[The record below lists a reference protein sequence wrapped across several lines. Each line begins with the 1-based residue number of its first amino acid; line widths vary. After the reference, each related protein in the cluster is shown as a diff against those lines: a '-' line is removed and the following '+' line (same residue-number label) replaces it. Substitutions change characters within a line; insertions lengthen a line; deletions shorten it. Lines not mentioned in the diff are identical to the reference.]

1 MNPSGGE
8 WKNRSTTSPALFNRC
23 VVDWFGSWGPKA
35 MAEVGKEFTS
45 RLDMG
50 DAESIGGSWGI
61 GAGEDIM
68 ARVEG
73 AFEDISNSGSLHQ
86 AVVAALVELH
96 SITKEVS
103 EQAASSVSS
112 TSRTYL
118 SPRYGL
124 CFIIT

>member
-1 MNPSGGE
+1 
-8 WKNRSTTSPALFNRC
+8 
-23 VVDWFGSWGPKA
+23 

-68 ARVEG
+68 TRVEG
-73 AFEDISNSGSLHQ
+73 AFEDVSHSGSLHQ

-96 SITKEVS
+96 SLTKEVS
-103 EQAASSVSS
+103 EQAASSLSS

-118 SPRYGL
+118 SPRYVL
-124 CFIIT
+124 CRTLTYFGHGILTFIIFLFIGIILL